1 MDGFRGVVEHGVEVC
16 GATEIKARCAV
27 VGAVEEEEVGAVW
40 RSGTAAMQDMAHG
53 EGLGGWV
60 GLVGETE

>member
-1 MDGFRGVVEHGVEVC
+1 
-16 GATEIKARCAV
+16 V